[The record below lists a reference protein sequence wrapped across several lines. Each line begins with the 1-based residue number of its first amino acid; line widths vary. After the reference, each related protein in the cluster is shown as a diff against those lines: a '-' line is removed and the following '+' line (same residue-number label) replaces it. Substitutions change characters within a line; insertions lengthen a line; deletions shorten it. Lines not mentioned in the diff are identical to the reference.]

1 MDTVQDVKRKF
12 SWALH
17 RTYYNQYNTRI
28 LFTNQRNT
36 EPAPAP
42 APAPASMMKNIY
54 ILLQK

>member
-42 APAPASMMKNIY
+42 ASMMKNIY